1 MLTPNR
7 ISSAFSAFGLSSP
20 WNFDIMASAGFPG
33 ISRGKKKLRVSAIH
47 SVTTKKPRR
56 RSAYLKAGLASVG
69 RGRLWIRRA
78 GLLPENPC
86 PRRLGYLGVRRS
98 STCSLSG

>member
-7 ISSAFSAFGLSSP
+7 ISSAFRAFGLSSP

-33 ISRGKKKLRVSAIH
+33 ISRGSRKLRVSAIH

-56 RSAYLKAGLASVG
+56 RSAYLKAGSGSCEGGLEI
-69 RGRLWIRRA
+69 RGL
-78 GLLPENPC
+78 GLLPENPS
-86 PRRLGYLGVRRS
+86 PRRLGYFGDRRS

>member
-33 ISRGKKKLRVSAIH
+33 ISRGSRKLRVSAIH
-47 SVTTKKPRR
+47 SVSDEETE
-56 RSAYLKAGLASVG
+56 AA
-69 RGRLWIRRA
+69 
-78 GLLPENPC
+78 
-86 PRRLGYLGVRRS
+86 
-98 STCSLSG
+98 